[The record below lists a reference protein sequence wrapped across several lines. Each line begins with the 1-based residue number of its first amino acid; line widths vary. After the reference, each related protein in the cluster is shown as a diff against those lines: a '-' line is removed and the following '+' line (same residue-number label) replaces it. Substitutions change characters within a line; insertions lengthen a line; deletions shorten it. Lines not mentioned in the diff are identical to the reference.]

1 MKKLLSIILTIVI
14 LGLLV
19 GGVYYYMTHR
29 NLPALSTQSTTTGGV
44 VAMPGAAGDI
54 NKEFLSLLLN
64 IRSIKLDGSVF
75 QNRGFT
81 SLSDTSIILAAP
93 DNIGRRNPFAPIGS
107 DVAPVQNTPVQ

>member
-14 LGLLV
+14 LGLLA
-19 GGVYYYMTHR
+19 GGAYYYVTHR
-29 NLPALSTQSTTTGGV
+29 NLPALSSQSTTTGAIAV
-44 VAMPGAAGDI
+44 PGAASDV

-64 IRSIKLDGSVF
+64 IRGIKLDGSVF

-81 SLSDTSIILAAP
+81 SLSDTSIILATP

-107 DVAPVQNTPVQ
+107 DIAPVQNPPVQ